1 MPTARKP
8 FRQQYLHALRVGSI
22 FAPAIPARAT
32 GDCTHFEFLAGIEQ
46 EHRVAYQGEI
56 VGEHPIM
63 VETRRLI
70 SKVAKSPTRTV
81 LIYGETGTGK
91 GLVARMLHEESER
104 ANGEFIDVNCAA
116 IPANLMESELFG
128 YEKGAFTGALAKKT
142 GLIEAADGG
151 SIFLD
156 EIRELDPVL
165 QAKLLSVLDAQE
177 FRRVGAVRS
186 KKVDTRFI
194 AASNRILWGEVRAGR
209 FRDDLYYRLQV
220 VAINVPPL
228 RERGKDVLVL
238 AEYFMRKF
246 SARYGRSIRDM
257 EPAVRDV
264 FLAYR
269 WPGNVRELENLLER
283 IFILEEDNRILVRHV
298 PPRIMRELDG
308 GTSSVE
314 EEHGFG
320 EGFPLDAKSA
330 ETLDF
335 HTRTRAF
342 QRRMVER
349 ALADKGGVSGA
360 AGALGI
366 SRHALRHQ
374 MKKLGL

>member
-1 MPTARKP
+1 M
-8 FRQQYLHALRVGSI
+8 
-22 FAPAIPARAT
+22 
-32 GDCTHFEFLAGIEQ
+32 
-46 EHRVAYQGEI
+46 AYQGEI
-56 VGEHPIM
+56 VGEHPSM

-91 GLVARMLHEESER
+91 GVVARMLHEESDR

-128 YEKGAFTGALAKKT
+128 FEKGAFTGALARKT
-142 GLIEAADGG
+142 GLVEAADGG

-165 QAKLLSVLDAQE
+165 QAKLLSLLDTQE

-194 AASNRILWGEVRAGR
+194 AATNRILWDEVRSSR

-228 RERGKDVLVL
+228 RERGRDVLVL

-246 SARYGRSIRDM
+246 SARYGRAIRTM
-257 EPAVRDV
+257 EPAVQDV
-264 FLAYR
+264 FLGYR

-283 IFILEEDNRILVRHV
+283 IFILEEDNRILVRHI
-298 PPRIMRELDG
+298 PPRIMREVDG
-308 GTSSVE
+308 GTSSIKTE
-314 EEHGFG
+314 QDFG
-320 EGFPLDAKSA
+320 KGSPLDAISA
-330 ETLDF
+330 EGLDF
-335 HTRTRAF
+335 HARTRAF
-342 QRRMVER
+342 QRRMVES

>member
-1 MPTARKP
+1 
-8 FRQQYLHALRVGSI
+8 
-22 FAPAIPARAT
+22 
-32 GDCTHFEFLAGIEQ
+32 
-46 EHRVAYQGEI
+46 VAYQGEI
-56 VGEHPIM
+56 VGEHPSM

-70 SKVAKSPTRTV
+70 FRVAKSPTRTV

-91 GLVARMLHEESER
+91 GLVARLLHEESDR

-128 YEKGAFTGALAKKT
+128 FEKGAFTGALAKKT
-142 GLIEAADGG
+142 GLVEAADGG

-165 QAKLLSVLDAQE
+165 QAKLLNLLDSQE

-194 AASNRILWGEVRAGR
+194 AATNRILWGEVRAGT

-228 RERGKDVLVL
+228 RERGEDVLVL
-238 AEYFMRKF
+238 AEYFIRKF
-246 SARYGRSIRDM
+246 NARYGRSIRAM

-264 FLAYR
+264 FLAYH

-283 IFILEEDNRILVRHV
+283 IFILEEDKRILVRHI

-308 GTSSVE
+308 ATSSVE
-314 EEHGFG
+314 KEPEFG
-320 EGFPLDAKSA
+320 DGAPLDAKPT

-335 HTRTRAF
+335 HARTRAF

-349 ALADKGGVSGA
+349 ALAEKGGVSA
-360 AGALGI
+360 AAQALGI

>member
-1 MPTARKP
+1 M
-8 FRQQYLHALRVGSI
+8 
-22 FAPAIPARAT
+22 
-32 GDCTHFEFLAGIEQ
+32 
-46 EHRVAYQGEI
+46 AYQGEI
-56 VGEHPIM
+56 VGEHPSM

-70 SKVAKSPTRTV
+70 SRVAKSPTRTV

-91 GLVARMLHEESER
+91 GLVARMLHDKSQR

-128 YEKGAFTGALAKKT
+128 FEKGAFTGALAKKT
-142 GLIEAADGG
+142 GLVEAADGG

-156 EIRELDPVL
+156 EIRELEPVL
-165 QAKLLSVLDAQE
+165 QAKLLSLLDTME

-186 KKVDTRFI
+186 KKLDTRFI
-194 AASNRILWGEVRAGR
+194 AATNRILWNEVREGR

-228 RERGKDVLVL
+228 RERGEDILIL

-246 SARYGRSIRDM
+246 NARYERSIRAM
-257 EPAVRDV
+257 EPAVREV
-264 FLAYR
+264 FLTYR

-283 IFILEEDNRILVRHV
+283 IFILEEDNRILVRHI
-298 PPRIMRELDG
+298 PSRIMRELDG
-308 GTSSVE
+308 GTYSIE
-314 EEHGFG
+314 QEQNIG
-320 EGFPLDAKSA
+320 EGSSLDAQSTG
-330 ETLDF
+330 TLDF
-335 HTRTRAF
+335 HARTRAF
-342 QRRMVER
+342 QHRMIAR
-349 ALADKGGVSGA
+349 AMAEKGGVSA
-360 AGALGI
+360 AAQSLGI

>member
-1 MPTARKP
+1 MAN
-8 FRQQYLHALRVGSI
+8 
-22 FAPAIPARAT
+22 
-32 GDCTHFEFLAGIEQ
+32 
-46 EHRVAYQGEI
+46 QGEI
-56 VGEHPIM
+56 VGEHPSI

-91 GLVARMLHEESER
+91 GLVARMLHEESDR
-104 ANGEFIDVNCAA
+104 ADGEFIDVNCAA

-128 YEKGAFTGALAKKT
+128 FEKGAFTGALARKT
-142 GLIEAADGG
+142 GLVEAADGG

-165 QAKLLSVLDAQE
+165 QAKLLSLVDTQE

-194 AASNRILWGEVRAGR
+194 AATNRILWDEVRAGR

-220 VAINVPPL
+220 VAINIPPL

-246 SARYGRSIRDM
+246 NARYGRSIRAM

-283 IFILEEDNRILVRHV
+283 IFILEEDNRILVHHI
-298 PPRIMRELDG
+298 PPRILRELDG
-308 GTSSVE
+308 GTSSIE
-314 EEHGFG
+314 KEQDFG
-320 EGFPLDAKSA
+320 EGSPLDAKPT

-335 HTRTRAF
+335 HARTRAF
-342 QRRMVER
+342 QRRMVEC
-349 ALADKGGVSGA
+349 AVAEKGGVSA
-360 AGALGI
+360 AAEALGI

>member
-1 MPTARKP
+1 M
-8 FRQQYLHALRVGSI
+8 
-22 FAPAIPARAT
+22 
-32 GDCTHFEFLAGIEQ
+32 
-46 EHRVAYQGEI
+46 AYQGEF
-56 VGEHPIM
+56 VGEHPSM

-104 ANGEFIDVNCAA
+104 ANSEFIDVNCAA

-128 YEKGAFTGALAKKT
+128 YEKGAFTGAFAKKT
-142 GLIEAADGG
+142 GLVEAADGG

-156 EIRELDPVL
+156 EIRELEPVL
-165 QAKLLSVLDAQE
+165 QAKLLSLLDTQE

-186 KKVDTRFI
+186 RKIDARFI
-194 AASNRILWGEVRAGR
+194 AATNRILSTEVRAGR

-228 RERGKDVLVL
+228 RDRGEDVLVL
-238 AEYFMRKF
+238 AEYFMRRF
-246 SARYGRSIRDM
+246 NARYGRLIRAM

-264 FLAYR
+264 FLAYP

-283 IFILEEDNRILVRHV
+283 IFILEEDRQILVRHI
-298 PPRIMRELDG
+298 PPRIMREVDG
-308 GTSSVE
+308 GAPVPQGHQDTGNIGTADLKAE
-314 EEHGFG
+314 EG
-320 EGFPLDAKSA
+320 
-330 ETLDF
+330 LDF
-335 HTRTRAF
+335 HARTRAF

-349 ALADKGGVSGA
+349 VLAGKGGVTA
-360 AGALGI
+360 AAQALGI

>member
-1 MPTARKP
+1 
-8 FRQQYLHALRVGSI
+8 V
-22 FAPAIPARAT
+22 RAT
-32 GDCTHFEFLAGIEQ
+32 GGNTPFEFPARTEQ
-46 EHRVAYQGEI
+46 ETCVVYQGEI
-56 VGEHPIM
+56 IGEHPIM
-63 VETRRLI
+63 VETRHLI

-91 GLVARMLHEESER
+91 GLVARNLHEESER
-104 ANGEFIDVNCAA
+104 ASGEFIDVNCAA
-116 IPANLMESELFG
+116 IPADLMESELFG
-128 YEKGAFTGALAKKT
+128 YEKGAFTGALARKT
-142 GLIEAADGG
+142 GLVEAADGG

-156 EIRELDPVL
+156 EIRELQPVL
-165 QAKLLSVLDAQE
+165 QAKLLGLVDTQE

-194 AASNRILWGEVRAGR
+194 AATNRILWDEVRAGR

-220 VAINVPPL
+220 VAINMPPL

-246 SARYGRSIRDM
+246 NARYGRSVRAM

-264 FLAYR
+264 FMAYR

-283 IFILEEDNRILVRHV
+283 IFILQEDKQVLVRHI

-308 GTSSVE
+308 GTSFIGDE
-314 EEHGFG
+314 QDFG
-320 EGFPLDAKSA
+320 EGFAPDKKLD

-335 HTRTRAF
+335 HARTLAF
-342 QRRMVER
+342 QRRMVEH
-349 ALADKGGVSGA
+349 ALAENRSVIRLLFPRVDVSP
-360 AGALGI
+360 L
-366 SRHALRHQ
+366 
-374 MKKLGL
+374 

>member
-1 MPTARKP
+1 M
-8 FRQQYLHALRVGSI
+8 
-22 FAPAIPARAT
+22 
-32 GDCTHFEFLAGIEQ
+32 
-46 EHRVAYQGEI
+46 AYQGQF
-56 VGEHPIM
+56 VGEHPCM

-104 ANGEFIDVNCAA
+104 ANGEFINVNCAA

-128 YEKGAFTGALAKKT
+128 YEKGAFTGALARKT
-142 GLIEAADGG
+142 GLVEAADGG

-156 EIRELDPVL
+156 EIRELEPVL
-165 QAKLLSVLDAQE
+165 QAKLLSLLDTQE

-186 KKVDTRFI
+186 KKVDARFI
-194 AASNRILWGEVRAGR
+194 AATNRILWSEVRDGR

-220 VAINVPPL
+220 VAINIPPL
-228 RERGKDVLVL
+228 RDRGEDVLVL

-246 SARYGRSIRDM
+246 NARYRRSVRVI
-257 EPAVRDV
+257 EPAARDV
-264 FLAYR
+264 FLAYP

-283 IFILEEDNRILVRHV
+283 IFILEEDRQILVRHI
-298 PPRIMRELDG
+298 PPRIMREVDG
-308 GTSSVE
+308 GAPIHQRHQDIGNIGAAYLKAE
-314 EEHGFG
+314 EG
-320 EGFPLDAKSA
+320 
-330 ETLDF
+330 LDF
-335 HTRTRAF
+335 HARTRTF

-349 ALADKGGVSGA
+349 ALTDKGSVSA
-360 AGALGI
+360 AAQALGI

>member
-1 MPTARKP
+1 
-8 FRQQYLHALRVGSI
+8 
-22 FAPAIPARAT
+22 
-32 GDCTHFEFLAGIEQ
+32 
-46 EHRVAYQGEI
+46 VAYQGEI

-142 GLIEAADGG
+142 GLVEAADGG

-156 EIRELDPVL
+156 EIRELEPVL

-194 AASNRILWGEVRAGR
+194 AATNRILWGEVRAGR

-228 RERGKDVLVL
+228 RERGRDVLVL

-246 SARYGRSIRDM
+246 NARYGRAIRDM

-283 IFILEEDNRILVRHV
+283 IFILEEGNRILVRHV
-298 PPRIMRELDG
+298 PPRIMRDLDG
-308 GTSSVE
+308 GTSSIE
-314 EEHGFG
+314 EEQDFG
-320 EGFPLDAKSA
+320 EGFPLGAKSA

-335 HTRTRAF
+335 HARTRAF
-342 QRRMVER
+342 QRRMVEC

-360 AGALGI
+360 AEMLGI